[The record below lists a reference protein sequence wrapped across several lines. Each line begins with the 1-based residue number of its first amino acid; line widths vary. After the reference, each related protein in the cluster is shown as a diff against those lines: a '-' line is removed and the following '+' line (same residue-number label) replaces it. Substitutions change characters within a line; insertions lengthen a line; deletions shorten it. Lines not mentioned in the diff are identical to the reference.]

1 MTNSGTQQR
10 TKLPEKAPVRN
21 AARSLSNWPTKGSQQ
36 CEKTTRKQAVT
47 RNRSTQP
54 MRSRAGAFRLGSR
67 FSICLSGLIGF
78 LRRYEKK
85 RAATI
90 FFAAVRR
97 FLCRDVRFFM
107 PCRPVRG
114 RNTPSRPPLR
124 PCSGIRFLPPGSFVR
139 ALACRRLR
147 FSHYVPALAFRPFR
161 PGSYPALASEP
172 LSPGCPCAGTHG
184 SPRPVPPAGQFTTT
198 VGKYSRKSAAARS
211 DCFGVFSCTPASLY
225 SLPIASYLWTP
236 SV

>member
-54 MRSRAGAFRLGSR
+54 MRSRAGAFGLGSR

-85 RAATI
+85 ARRHD
-90 FFAAVRR
+90 FFSQRCTVFCAGTCG
-97 FLCRDVRFFM
+97 FLCPAVLF
-107 PCRPVRG
+107 G
-114 RNTPSRPPLR
+114 A
-124 PCSGIRFLPPGSFVR
+124 GIHRLARHCVLVR
-139 ALACRRLR
+139 AFGFCLPALSSELLPAAACASAITSQPLSSSP
-147 FSHYVPALAFRPFR
+147 FVPALTP
-161 PGSYPALASEP
+161 PLASEP
-172 LSPGCPCAGTHG
+172 LSPGCPCAGTCG

-211 DCFGVFSCTPASLY
+211 DCSGVFSCTPASLY
-225 SLPIASYLWTP
+225 SLPIASYL
-236 SV
+236 

>member
-54 MRSRAGAFRLGSR
+54 MRSRAGAFGLGSR
-67 FSICLSGLIGF
+67 VSICLSGLIGF
-78 LRRYEKK
+78 LRRYEKS
-85 RAATI
+85 APP
-90 FFAAVRR
+90 
-97 FLCRDVRFFM
+97 RFFRSGA
-107 PCRPVRG
+107 PFFVPGRAVFYALPSCSG

-211 DCFGVFSCTPASLY
+211 DCSGVFSCTPASLY
-225 SLPIASYLWTP
+225 SLPIASYL
-236 SV
+236 

>member
-54 MRSRAGAFRLGSR
+54 MRSRAGAFGLGSR
-67 FSICLSGLIGF
+67 VSICLSGLIGF
-78 LRRYEKK
+78 CEDTKKARRHD
-85 RAATI
+85 

-97 FLCRDVRFFM
+97 FCAGTCGFYALPSCS
-107 PCRPVRG
+107 G

-211 DCFGVFSCTPASLY
+211 DCSGVFSCTPASLY
-225 SLPIASYLWTP
+225 SLPIASYL
-236 SV
+236 

>member
-21 AARSLSNWPTKGSQQ
+21 AARSLSNWPTKGSQHAQ
-36 CEKTTRKQAVT
+36 QVYPADAF
-47 RNRSTQP
+47 
-54 MRSRAGAFRLGSR
+54 AGRGVR
-67 FSICLSGLIGF
+67 VGKSGLHLFVGVNRIF
-78 LRRYEKK
+78 AKIRKKARRHDFFRSGAPFFVPG
-85 RAATI
+85 RAVFYA
-90 FFAAVRR
+90 
-97 FLCRDVRFFM
+97 LPSCS
-107 PCRPVRG
+107 G

-211 DCFGVFSCTPASLY
+211 DCSGVFSCTPASLY
-225 SLPIASYLWTP
+225 SLPIASYL
-236 SV
+236 